1 VTQITLPNTSV
12 TGANLWSQVEDND
25 KAIRDVVN
33 GDLDD
38 GNIATGADIDGA
50 KLLAAS
56 VDTTQLAADAV
67 TGAKIEDDAVDTEH
81 LADDA
86 VENAQIADDA
96 VGTAQIADGA
106 VTGDKIAAST
116 TGSVTFSNS
125 ASDGSPGVVAR
136 KYANGQVMLEGS
148 FLRVGASKAT
158 IYATLPAGYRP
169 SATRYFAI
177 KIGDTEILGTAEVDT
192 GGNITLDWSGTP
204 SPAPYTFFLD
214 GITFHAA

>member
-1 VTQITLPNTSV
+1 MTQITLPNTSV

-96 VGTAQIADGA
+96 VDTAQIADGA

-125 ASDGSPGVVAR
+125 AIDGNPGVVAR

-148 FLRVGASKAT
+148 FLRVGASKT
-158 IYATLPAGYRP
+158 TTYVTLPAGYRP

-177 KIGDTEILGTAEVDT
+177 KIGDTEILGTATVNT
-192 GGNITLDWSGTP
+192 NGTMTFDWSGTP
-204 SPAPYTFFLD
+204 SPTPYVFFLD